1 MSSKNDDD
9 VTLDVNKKLA
19 ALTID
24 VDVDGDVGAVK
35 TAVAIAHVESSSSG
49 TTTTTSSSRPT
60 NAAQPSSLLPA
71 DIISIALLYVDI
83 HDVPRVARTCK
94 EWKTALSSVED
105 ELWISILRR
114 HNAILSRFSSKVR
127 AVLPTDDKDKNSLE
141 PSPKWKK
148 LFRRAYLLMRMNTSD
163 SSYLSLDFL
172 ERGAAADPPYTA
184 TIVSPRPKSFYDINI
199 NIRLMGDRAD
209 YGYNGQI
216 LPITRNGSQMD
227 DESGMLRL
235 DVPASDL
242 HPGPGLVRGF
252 VWATLRHRDARTEQ
266 VIWRCSYKNNA
277 DRSMNLRR
285 YRWKDRDIVVD
296 GKRVAVFTSVVAGK
310 VNQTGHVDFE
320 LRFDMEWDG
329 ERYEELCGL
338 EVVRL
343 WDNVLFG
350 GPRTFQHVIVDENER
365 NVGARARAG
374 VGAGAIEDTRPNG
387 ALTAAARRR
396 AQMEELGLLRLGDL
410 HMGISTANDS
420 AGPRMPEGL
429 SDTNRY
435 SHRNWSR
442 FLSRR
447 ARASARAARAR
458 ERRRDVEEQ
467 DGDSVGTDDD
477 FGEFGA
483 V

>member
-1 MSSKNDDD
+1 MSSNDG
-9 VTLDVNKKLA
+9 VTLDVTQKLA
-19 ALTID
+19 ALT
-24 VDVDGDVGAVK
+24 VDGDSGNGDGGAIK
-35 TAVAIAHVESSSSG
+35 TAVAHVES
-49 TTTTTSSSRPT
+49 TDL
-60 NAAQPSSLLPA
+60 NLNDDAQPNSLLPV
-71 DIISIALLYVDI
+71 DIISIALLYMDI

-94 EWKTALSSVED
+94 EWSTTLSSVED

-127 AVLPTDDKDKNSLE
+127 AVLPTDDKDKDSLE
-141 PSPKWKK
+141 PSPRWKK

-163 SSYLSLDFL
+163 SSDVRLDFL

-184 TIVSPRPKSFYDINI
+184 TLLDPRPKSFYDINI

-216 LPITRNGSQMD
+216 LPINRNGSQME

-242 HPGPGLVRGF
+242 HPGPGLVKGF

-277 DRSMNLRR
+277 DRSMNLKR

-296 GKRVAVFTSVVAGK
+296 GKRVTVFTSVVAGK

-350 GPRTFQHVIVDENER
+350 GPRTFQRVVVDENER
-365 NVGARARAG
+365 NVGARARA
-374 VGAGAIEDTRPNG
+374 IEDR
-387 ALTAAARRR
+387 AITATARRR
-396 AQMEELGLLRLGDL
+396 AQMEELGLLDLGEL
-410 HMGISTANDS
+410 HMDSSTADGS
-420 AGPRMPEGL
+420 AGPRIPGGL
-429 SDTNRY
+429 SDANRY
-435 SHRNWSR
+435 SHRNWAR

-467 DGDSVGTDDD
+467 DGDSVGTD
-477 FGEFGA
+477 EFGA